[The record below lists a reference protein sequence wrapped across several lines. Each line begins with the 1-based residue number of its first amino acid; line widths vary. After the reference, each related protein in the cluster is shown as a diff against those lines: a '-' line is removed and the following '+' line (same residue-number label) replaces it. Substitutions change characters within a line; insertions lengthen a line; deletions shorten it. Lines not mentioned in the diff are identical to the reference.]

1 MLSSISP
8 LAGATT
14 NQNSMAGVVVGS
26 EGVRGAHSGVNVNQ
40 RQLHSLRGHRR
51 HGVLVV
57 VTAAA
62 AAVTVAGQVNL
73 RVVCRMS

>member
-1 MLSSISP
+1 
-8 LAGATT
+8 
-14 NQNSMAGVVVGS
+14 MAGVVVGS
-26 EGVRGAHSGVNVNQ
+26 DGVRGAHSGVNVNQ
-40 RQLHSLRGHRR
+40 RQLQRQLQLHSLRGHRR

-73 RVVCRMS
+73 RAVCRMS